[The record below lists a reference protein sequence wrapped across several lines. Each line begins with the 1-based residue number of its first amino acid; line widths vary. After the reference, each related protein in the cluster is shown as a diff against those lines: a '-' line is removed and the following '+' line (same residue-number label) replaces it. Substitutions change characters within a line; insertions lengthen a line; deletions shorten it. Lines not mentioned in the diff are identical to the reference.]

1 MRTKLYSLL
10 LALPLLAGTTATAQN
25 QQVVVNLKDGQAQ
38 TILMDEM
45 GYFTFS
51 PQGSVVA
58 KTKKSSLTWLID
70 NVQSI
75 KFQNLITGIGAIRTE
90 SSQLTLRHS
99 NHQLTA
105 EGLDGTANAA
115 VYTVNGQQVMS
126 LNVWNGQAVSTE
138 QLAKG
143 VYVLR
148 VGNQSI
154 KFVR

>member
-10 LALPLLAGTTATAQN
+10 LALPLLAGTTATAQG
-25 QQVVVNLKDGQAQ
+25 QQVVVNLKDGTAQ
-38 TILMDEM
+38 TIPMDEM
-45 GYFTFS
+45 GYFSFAD
-51 PQGSVVA
+51 GSVLA
-58 KTKKSSLTWLID
+58 KTKKQSLSWLMD

-75 KFQNLITGIGAIRTE
+75 KFKNLLTGIGAIRTE
-90 SSQLTLRHS
+90 SAQLTLRHS
-99 NHQLTA
+99 NRQLTA
-105 EGLDGTANAA
+105 EGLNGTANAA

-126 LNVWNGQAVSTE
+126 LSGWNGQAVSTE